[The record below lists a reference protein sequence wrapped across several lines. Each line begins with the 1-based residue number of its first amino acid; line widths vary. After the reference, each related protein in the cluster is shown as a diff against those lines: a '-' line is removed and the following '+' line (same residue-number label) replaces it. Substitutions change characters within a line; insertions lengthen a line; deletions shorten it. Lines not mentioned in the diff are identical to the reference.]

1 MTGSTLPLSSLFTL
15 GSRRARFLVE
25 RNIYV
30 YRHTWIVIL
39 SGFFEPLF
47 YLGSIGFGLG
57 ALVGTVN
64 GPGGHAISYQ
74 LFVAPGL
81 LASAAMNGAITEGT
95 FNFFFKLRYNK
106 TFDAILATPLSAGDV
121 AVGELIWALIR
132 GGIYAIA
139 FLLVMAILG
148 LAVSP
153 WVLLTVPAAL
163 LIGFAFGAVA
173 MAATSFM
180 RTWQDFDLINLAI
193 LPMFLFS
200 GTFYPIDAYP
210 PALQLFVRITPLYQ
224 GVDLIRSLTVGAIS
238 PVLLVHV
245 AYLSIMGIVGL
256 AITSR
261 RIDKLLLK

>member
-1 MTGSTLPLSSLFTL
+1 MTVSSFPLSSLFTL

-30 YRHTWIVIL
+30 YRRTWIVIL

-57 ALVGTVN
+57 ALVGSVN
-64 GPGGHAISYQ
+64 GPGGQQISYQ
-74 LFVAPGL
+74 LFVGPAL
-81 LASAAMNGAITEGT
+81 LASAAMNGAIAEGT

-106 TFDAILATPLSAGDV
+106 TFDAILSTPLSAGDV
-121 AVGELIWALIR
+121 AVGELVWALIR

-139 FLLVMAILG
+139 FLLVMAVLG
-148 LAVSP
+148 LVVSP
-153 WVLLTVPAAL
+153 WVLLSLPAAL

-180 RTWQDFDLINLAI
+180 RTWQDFDLVNLVI

-210 PALQLFVRITPLYQ
+210 EAIRVVVQLTPLYQ
-224 GVDLIRSLTVGAIS
+224 GVDLLRSLAVGHLDGG
-238 PVLLVHV
+238 LLVHV
-245 AYLSIMGIVGL
+245 AYLAIMGIAGL
-256 AITSR
+256 WVVSR
-261 RIDKLLLK
+261 RLDKLLLK

>member
-64 GPGGHAISYQ
+64 GPSGLPISYQ
-74 LFVAPGL
+74 LFVAPAL
-81 LASAAMNGAITEGT
+81 LASAAMNGAIAEGT

-210 PALQLFVRITPLYQ
+210 EALRIFVQLTPLYQ
-224 GVDLIRSLTVGAIS
+224 GVDLLRSLAVGHVD
-238 PVLLVHV
+238 PVLVVHV
-245 AYLSIMGIVGL
+245 AYLAVMGIAGL
-256 AITSR
+256 YVVSR
-261 RIDKLLLK
+261 RLDKLLLK